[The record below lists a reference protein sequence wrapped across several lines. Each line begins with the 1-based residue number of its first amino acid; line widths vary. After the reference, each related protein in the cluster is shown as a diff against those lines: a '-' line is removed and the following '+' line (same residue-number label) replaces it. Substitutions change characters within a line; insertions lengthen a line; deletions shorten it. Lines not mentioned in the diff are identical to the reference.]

1 MEDKKVCEKCGVLVS
16 KFAYNRHLKSCN
28 GDPKKFQGGNRKKF
42 DFTGVCQYCGKLC
55 KNSNSL
61 RNHERL
67 CKQNPKYTSLAGEN
81 NPHFGKKGSNQFI
94 KARELGLP
102 VPISKNKGKP
112 GFSKGKKLSEETKR
126 KISETQKNNYKNKS
140 RWFIQG
146 RNKRSFAENYF
157 YDIFNSFNNAPENNF
172 KVDRF
177 WLDFAWVD
185 KKIYVEIDG
194 EQHYINNELVQRDK
208 DRECILKN
216 LGWVCIKRIRW
227 STYKKKDF
235 LYKQKI
241 INNIKILTD
250 IGV

>member
-16 KFAYNRHLKSCN
+16 KFAYNRHLKSCT
-28 GDPKKFQGGNRKKF
+28 GDPKKFRGGETSPKKKF
-42 DFTGVCQYCGKLC
+42 VFTGICQYCGKEC
-55 KNSNSL
+55 KNSNSQQ
-61 RNHERL
+61 NHELR
-67 CKQNPKYTSLAGEN
+67 CKLNFKRILSEGEN
-81 NPHFGKKGSNQFI
+81 NPHFGKKGNNQFS
-94 KARELGLP
+94 KARESGVP

-112 GFSKGKKLSEETKR
+112 STFKGKKHSEGTKR

-146 RNKRSFAENYF
+146 RGKRSFAENYF
-157 YDIFNSFNNAPENNF
+157 NDIFSCFNNIPKNNF

-194 EQHYINNELVQRDK
+194 EQHYINNDLIQRDK
-208 DRECILKN
+208 DRGRILKN

-235 LYKQKI
+235 SSKQNI
-241 INNIKILTD
+241 IKNIKLLTE
-250 IGV
+250 